1 MPTKRVLSGSMLGMA
16 LLFGSMVYGQGMKPP
31 AENISGK
38 RHPNLAAA
46 QRHLDMAFEKI
57 QAAQAANEWDL
68 AGHAAKAQE
77 LIDQASRELKQ
88 AAETSNRN
96 HQ

>member
-1 MPTKRVLSGSMLGMA
+1 MATKRLSGSILSMV
-16 LLFGSMVYGQGMKPP
+16 LLFGSLAYGQGMKAP

-38 RHPNLAAA
+38 KHPNLAAA

-68 AGHAAKAQE
+68 EGHAKKAKE
-77 LIDQASRELKQ
+77 LLDEASRELKQ
-88 AAETSNRN
+88 AAEASNKN
-96 HQ
+96 HK

>member
-68 AGHAAKAQE
+68 AGHAAKAKE

>member
-1 MPTKRVLSGSMLGMA
+1 MLRNRVLSGSLLGIA
-16 LLFGSMVYGQGMKPP
+16 LLLGSIGNAQMKPP
-31 AENISGK
+31 GEDISGK
-38 RHPNLAAA
+38 KHPNLAAA

-57 QAAQAANEWDL
+57 QAAQSANEWDL
-68 AGHAAKAQE
+68 AGHAAKAKE

-96 HQ
+96 HR